1 MKRFVA
7 GLVSLVIVSGAAFAK
22 TWTNHI
28 GVGLGVPVESVEPKD
43 SDKIVQAG
51 IVFDATYIGVHSNG
65 FTVKAGFDSGAVG
78 SDDVKIQGDDMNTAT
93 FVAFNL
99 GAGYSFVRTDKV
111 LFGTTAM
118 FTGAF
123 NMYEEKT
130 EHGGKNYTDSVVV
143 GAFGIGADVYGVYNI
158 GNHFG
163 FYANLGLRYI
173 FDGVVQA
180 EVAGNKADSDVKG
193 NVFVLPSLGVIW
205 HF

>member
-1 MKRFVA
+1 
-7 GLVSLVIVSGAAFAK
+7 
-22 TWTNHI
+22 
-28 GVGLGVPVESVEPKD
+28 
-43 SDKIVQAG
+43 
-51 IVFDATYIGVHSNG
+51 
-65 FTVKAGFDSGAVG
+65 
-78 SDDVKIQGDDMNTAT
+78 
-93 FVAFNL
+93 
-99 GAGYSFVRTDKV
+99 
-111 LFGTTAM
+111 M

-130 EHGGKNYTDSVVV
+130 EHGGKDYTGSVVV
-143 GAFGIGADVYGVYNI
+143 GAFGIGVDVFGVYNI

-193 NVFVLPSLGVIW
+193 NVLVLPSLGVIW